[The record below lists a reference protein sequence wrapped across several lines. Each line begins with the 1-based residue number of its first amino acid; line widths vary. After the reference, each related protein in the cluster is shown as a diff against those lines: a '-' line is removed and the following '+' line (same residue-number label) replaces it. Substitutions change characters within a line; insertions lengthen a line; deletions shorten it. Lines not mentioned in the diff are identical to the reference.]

1 MPKLLG
7 KAPNQVPTNAD
18 LGSMAFQDR
27 EGINVN
33 TALVANLVVTGA
45 TSVNTTFAVTNATS
59 NVAFFASN
67 GNVGFGNSTPTNKL
81 SVNGNT
87 FIDAERLF
95 LYSATAN
102 TGPFIQMYTANTSSF
117 AATRFLHPGGNAAF
131 DVGYDTGA
139 SSYYVN
145 RFDTSGA
152 FVDRSFMIGRAN
164 GNIGIANTTP
174 NRKLVIE
181 GSTRIGGDLRLGV
194 DGEDAAGR
202 TINSGGDL
210 FIRANDTGTDGT
222 FSVLYLESGPASGQG
237 AISVK
242 TNTVQRM
249 YFTSGGNVSIGNT
262 SSSADATL
270 ALTGTANVSGNVVIG
285 GTYLAFPNVPNTNFT
300 ANATNGFTIARDA
313 IGGTQSL
320 KITEAPGG
328 HIITGYSSLNNQK
341 PIVINATATGNTA
354 YDYGVSLQ
362 VESVERL
369 RVNNTITTI
378 SSDANITGNTTLLNA
393 TISGNLTVSG
403 TTTYINTTQLNIGDN
418 IISLNAD
425 LPGASAPTESAG
437 WEVNR
442 GSSSNVSFI
451 WDETN
456 QGFKATAQ
464 AASSG
469 TSLIINSLFGES
481 FKDLLFNYN
490 DSTQVGM
497 IRVYGRPTTPS
508 NAQHMAFWLND
519 STGLQ
524 QRMLLAAN
532 GNFGIGNTTP
542 AQRLTVAGTA
552 NVSGITYHGA
562 NVVMAGGGSS
572 GVSFLATTDGASFI
586 AKPISNSTISQR
598 LDITGVGSNNASN
611 PFWSGIHLSPGE
623 GPFTNST
630 SGNAFPRLSMYY
642 AYTNLT
648 NPTDLTFTFA
658 PGNASGIPQ
667 AVKLYSA
674 TAAGGQSG
682 IDIAA
687 NGNVGIGNTT
697 PANKLSVTGDIKA
710 SQSITIGN
718 GGGTYQS
725 GSIYSDGSWGM
736 ILRAAQTSPATAHMS
751 FHDAADARLLTI
763 YANTNV
769 SIGAGNTTPTNKL
782 TVDGTIYANNLRRYT
797 LTRAISGTVGD
808 TIEIGTLYA
817 THGAHSLDISI
828 QTTDGGFSVSK
839 RYLINSSFAGTG
851 STTYRRVLPQFDTG
865 PFSNNDYELEAYH
878 NSETIG
884 LRLRKSGGTF
894 AGTAEILIDD
904 LLLQTEGQGG
914 DYFTPLTGTA
924 TGVSTAADLFPG
936 NRVTNYSAGN
946 QGSNTFVVVANTTV
960 NAITSNNTLVT
971 FGLPIQTGTLVI
983 GSFTY
988 GYYAL
993 TTSATTANQVL
1004 HSASASGYR
1013 SAKYWVQATSGS
1025 TYQST
1030 EILLIHDGTTVY
1042 KTEYATVYTGAVLA
1056 TFDADI
1062 NSGNLRLLCTP
1073 TNAVTTFKGSVTLN
1087 AV

>member
-33 TALVANLVVTGA
+33 TAVVANLVVTGA

-117 AATRFLHPGGNAAF
+117 AAMRFLHPGGNAAF
-131 DVGYDTGA
+131 DAGYDTGA

-262 SSSADATL
+262 GFTADATL
-270 ALTGTANVSGNVVIG
+270 AITGTANVSGNVVIG
-285 GTYLAFPNVPNTNFT
+285 GSA
-300 ANATNGFTIARDA
+300 TIA
-313 IGGTQSL
+313 
-320 KITEAPGG
+320 
-328 HIITGYSSLNNQK
+328 
-341 PIVINATATGNTA
+341 
-354 YDYGVSLQ
+354 
-362 VESVERL
+362 
-369 RVNNTITTI
+369 
-378 SSDANITGNTTLLNA
+378 
-393 TISGNLTVSG
+393 GNLTVSG

-418 IISLNAD
+418 IVMLNAD
-425 LPGASAPTESAG
+425 LPGGSAPTESAG

-442 GSSSNVSFI
+442 GSSSNVSFV

-469 TSLIINSLFGES
+469 TSLIINSLFGEAN
-481 FKDLLFNYN
+481 KDLLFNYN
-490 DSTQVGM
+490 DSSQVGM

-697 PANKLSVTGDIKA
+697 PIHKLSVAGDVKTTH
-710 SQSITIGN
+710 SITIGN
-718 GGGTYQS
+718 SGGGYLP
-725 GSIYSDGSWGM
+725 GSIFSDGSWGM

-751 FHDAADARLLTI
+751 FHDAADTRLLTI
-763 YANTNV
+763 YANNNV

-828 QTTDGGFSVSK
+828 QTTDSGFSVSK
-839 RYLINSSFAGTG
+839 RYLINSSYGGTA

-865 PFSNNDYELEAYH
+865 PFSGNDYELEAYH
-878 NSETIG
+878 NNEIIG

-914 DYFTPLTGTA
+914 DYFTPSSTTA
-924 TGVSTAADLFPG
+924 TGVATAADLFPG
-936 NRVTNYSAGN
+936 NRVVNFSAGN